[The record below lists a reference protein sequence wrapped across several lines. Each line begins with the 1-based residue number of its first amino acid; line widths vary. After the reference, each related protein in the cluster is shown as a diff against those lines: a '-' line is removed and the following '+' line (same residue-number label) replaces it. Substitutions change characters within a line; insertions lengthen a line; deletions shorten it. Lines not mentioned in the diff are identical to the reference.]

1 MSSQAALRD
10 SDDEKLMQLTEALG
24 AAATELEIVRAHGM
38 RIEASLCAMLGTKM
52 FELQYAADMQQI
64 DMMLQQLAG
73 LRDFF
78 ATLSRV
84 RGADALLDMSAALQA
99 LALHDLKARLR
110 GEAAEAQACGEIEL
124 L

>member
-24 AAATELEIVRAHGM
+24 AAATELDIVRAHGM

-52 FELQYAADMQQI
+52 FEPQYAADMQQI